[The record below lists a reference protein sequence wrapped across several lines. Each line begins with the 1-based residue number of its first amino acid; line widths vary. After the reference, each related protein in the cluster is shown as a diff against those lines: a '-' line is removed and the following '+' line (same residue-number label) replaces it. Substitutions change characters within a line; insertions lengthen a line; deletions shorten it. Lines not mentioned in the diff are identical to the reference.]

1 MEDNGAGISKENI
14 KKLFSDFG
22 KLNEHKH
29 MNVKGTGLGLSIC
42 KKIIEQLG
50 GSVTVISKLGFGS
63 NFIIFLDLEAQENI
77 ETNFLQT

>member
-1 MEDNGAGISKENI
+1 VEDNGAGISKENI

-50 GSVTVISKLGFGS
+50 GSVTVISKLGVGS